1 MRSSGSS
8 DMSERDTAAAVEELS
23 GRIIGELHLEDG
35 NDAAGGD
42 IDWERTAGL
51 AQRCADSL
59 RSGA

>member
-1 MRSSGSS
+1 MSSSSSS
-8 DMSERDTAAAVEELS
+8 DMSDRDTAAAVEELS

-35 NDAAGGD
+35 NEGGD